1 MSIRK
6 STTRAGLLAVLAAG
20 AVLGTGG
27 TANAVGGLDW
37 DLFPSGSVE
46 IGPPTG
52 SSAGSVDA
60 DFGSGTGSFDAD
72 LGSGGPRPPSTG
84 SAVLPGIP
92 GSAG

>member
-6 STTRAGLLAVLAAG
+6 STIRAGLLAALATGSLLAAAG
-20 AVLGTGG
+20 PAH
-27 TANAVGGLDW
+27 AVGGLDW
-37 DLFPSGSVE
+37 DLWPSGSVE

-52 SSAGSVDA
+52 SSMGSVDA

-72 LGSGGPRPPSTG
+72 LGSAGPRLPSTG
-84 SAVLPGIP
+84 SAMLPGIP